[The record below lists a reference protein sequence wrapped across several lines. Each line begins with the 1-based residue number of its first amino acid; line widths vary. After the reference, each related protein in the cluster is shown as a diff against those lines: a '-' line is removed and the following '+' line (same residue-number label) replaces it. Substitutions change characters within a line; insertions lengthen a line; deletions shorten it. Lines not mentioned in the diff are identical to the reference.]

1 MTQYSVTR
9 QFLLISLMSL
19 IFFHFFKEEFPIYYL
34 ILSIV
39 YVSSLLFIISDKKIH
54 FYNSPTALFYSILMI
69 FFIWLIVWTL
79 RFYNLENNVITFD
92 FRQYFVGIGRMM
104 LMPLIALIFLKLLSG
119 KEDYEKILFFFIFAY
134 CIGSLTM
141 LLQQFVGNIYFFGN
155 FGPPRF
161 AGLNV
166 YPSSL
171 GNITVFGS
179 GVGMA
184 IVCCFLS
191 DKLNIYLKGAI
202 FSILILG
209 VFLTMQ
215 KSSLINLIIAFA
227 ILFFLVNIRSLLSL
241 LLISILLISLLI
253 IVYPGILTNIL
264 SLVSNTLGFQIGL
277 EGRSLLH
284 VGIYDSILNR
294 FIDRQMLWLR
304 PPSGIVEL
312 LFGWGIPG
320 GSHAMGY
327 SFTSSFDMQMDHRIN
342 PMISIGTTHNQYL
355 DLYQMGGIFLPLTLV
370 GLIICANIQL
380 FLNWIQFNDR
390 LSKIFFF
397 LNAIFAINLFV
408 ANGVLFQ
415 PIASIPF
422 WLSISYL
429 LRPKKPGE

>member
-191 DKLNIYLKGAI
+191 
-202 FSILILG
+202 
-209 VFLTMQ
+209 
-215 KSSLINLIIAFA
+215 
-227 ILFFLVNIRSLLSL
+227 
-241 LLISILLISLLI
+241 
-253 IVYPGILTNIL
+253 
-264 SLVSNTLGFQIGL
+264 
-277 EGRSLLH
+277 EC
-284 VGIYDSILNR
+284 
-294 FIDRQMLWLR
+294 
-304 PPSGIVEL
+304 
-312 LFGWGIPG
+312 
-320 GSHAMGY
+320 
-327 SFTSSFDMQMDHRIN
+327 
-342 PMISIGTTHNQYL
+342 
-355 DLYQMGGIFLPLTLV
+355 
-370 GLIICANIQL
+370 IIC
-380 FLNWIQFNDR
+380 
-390 LSKIFFF
+390 S
-397 LNAIFAINLFV
+397 
-408 ANGVLFQ
+408 
-415 PIASIPF
+415 
-422 WLSISYL
+422 
-429 LRPKKPGE
+429 